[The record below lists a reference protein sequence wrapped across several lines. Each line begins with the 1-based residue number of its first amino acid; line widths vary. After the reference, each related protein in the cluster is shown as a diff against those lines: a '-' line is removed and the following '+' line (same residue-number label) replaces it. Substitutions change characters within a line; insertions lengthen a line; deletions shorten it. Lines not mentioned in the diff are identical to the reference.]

1 MGKAAIRT
9 DRAHAPRGHYSQAIR
24 AGDFIYVSGL
34 LAIDPKTGGLVQGG
48 VKDQTAA
55 VLENLR
61 ALLEASGSSLGD
73 VVKVTVFLKD
83 IRDIGA
89 MNEAFK
95 AYFPTDPPARSTIEA
110 KLASP
115 EFLVEIEA
123 VACASH

>member
-1 MGKAAIRT
+1 MGKAVIKT
-9 DRAHAPRGHYSQAIR
+9 DRAHAPRAHYSQAVR

-34 LAIDPKTGGLVQGG
+34 LAIDPRTGELVRGG
-48 VKDQTAA
+48 VREQTAA
-55 VLENLR
+55 VLENLK

-73 VVKVTVFLKD
+73 VAKVTVFLKD

-95 AYFPTDPPARSTIEA
+95 AYFPRDPPARSTIEA

-123 VACASH
+123 VAYVGR